1 MRRRW
6 AWGCSQHATTMMTR
20 SYPTCSMSNPT
31 NYWFLAPGELKRVI
45 IPLRHRAATSNGD
58 RTGVRGE
65 GPSKS
70 NHHSENPQAKDLPA
84 LTTWHPW
91 KMLSTHGRPAGRPSV
106 RLSVTAVISDF
117 RGQLDGPGHGA
128 RWGTTFLVSCSDC
141 SEAETSISRIS
152 YGAQIIRSNCE
163 YTKLKFKN

>member
-91 KMLSTHGRPAGRPSV
+91 KMLSTHGRPAVRPSV
-106 RLSVTAVISDF
+106 CLSRPSSLTFVVNWTDRVTVH
-117 RGQLDGPGHGA
+117 DGGRHF
-128 RWGTTFLVSCSDC
+128 W
-141 SEAETSISRIS
+141 SRVQTV
-152 YGAQIIRSNCE
+152 AKQRHP
-163 YTKLKFKN
+163 